1 VLNVV
6 SASEYDV
13 SDYFRVDNMTGV
25 VYVNKANVLDYEAG
39 LEYTLAIRC
48 TDDNLE
54 EEQVPPHLY
63 ADQAITITINDA
75 NDPPE
80 FYSVSLSQSLKENSG
95 AMTLLTGSPLIVTD
109 QDVSDYSFFTLVENY
124 GNPGMFEV
132 DSVTGNVYQISSS
145 SFDYEQVQSVQIKVM
160 ATDHGWLVNNKTAPP
175 QSTVATLNITI
186 LDVNEAPSF
195 ISSNFTM
202 TEVTSMSSLKVGQ
215 KVSSVNGSDPDTLA
229 QQTLTFQITGASPSG
244 ASSFFKIESNGQ
256 RLSANLLVN
265 GVLSYEVYQK
275 VTLYFTVRDNGG
287 DPSNPSNPGLSGSSK
302 MVVTV
307 TDLNDPPVLACK
319 TTPSACLFSVPENT
333 GSGYVVGQ
341 IVGSDEDGESL
352 TYSFVNLNGSL

>member
-1 VLNVV
+1 
-6 SASEYDV
+6 
-13 SDYFRVDNMTGV
+13 MTGV

-80 FYSVSLSQSLKENSG
+80 FYSVSLWS
-95 AMTLLTGSPLIVTD
+95 
-109 QDVSDYSFFTLVENY
+109 
-124 GNPGMFEV
+124 
-132 DSVTGNVYQISSS
+132 
-145 SFDYEQVQSVQIKVM
+145 
-160 ATDHGWLVNNKTAPP
+160 
-175 QSTVATLNITI
+175 
-186 LDVNEAPSF
+186 
-195 ISSNFTM
+195 
-202 TEVTSMSSLKVGQ
+202 
-215 KVSSVNGSDPDTLA
+215 
-229 QQTLTFQITGASPSG
+229 
-244 ASSFFKIESNGQ
+244 
-256 RLSANLLVN
+256 
-265 GVLSYEVYQK
+265 LSYEVYQK